1 MKFLIMSLIALTSI
15 NSFADI
21 CGQEDDRAPSFDT
34 RVGRMVK
41 ADETRGCAA
50 TLVSNNCVITIGT
63 CAVSRDYVEFN
74 VPQSIAG
81 IPQTSAIK
89 DRYYIDHTFVRYETG
104 GIGQNWAVMKLK
116 KNEVTDLDAGQVQ
129 GYYKVATKKSLKN
142 STVKLISY
150 AYALNDLYE
159 IKIGEVPPNKY
170 PEVLHF
176 SQGSSTG
183 KLVKSGLPLIPA
195 ILEHTADTTIGSWG
209 APIIDEKSNEVIGIT
224 THGGCRATY
233 INPIGA
239 RFTNSGTS
247 ITGSKKFKEAV
258 NKCMSI

>member
-1 MKFLIMSLIALTSI
+1 MKAVIASLILVTSI
-15 NSFADI
+15 NSYADI
-21 CGQEDDRAPSFDT
+21 CGKEDDRVPSFDT

-41 ADETRGCAA
+41 ADETKGCAA
-50 TLVSNNCVITIGT
+50 TLVGNNCVISIGT
-63 CAVSRDYVEFN
+63 CAVTRDYVEFN

-81 IPQTSAIK
+81 IPQISAMK

-104 GIGQNWAVMKLK
+104 GIGQNWAVLKLK
-116 KNEVTDLDAGQVQ
+116 KNEFTDLDAGQVQ
-129 GYYKVATKKSLKN
+129 GYYKVASKKSPKN
-142 STVKLISY
+142 SNVKLISY

-159 IKIGEVPPNKY
+159 IKIGEVPPNNY
-170 PEVLHF
+170 PETLHF
-176 SQGSSTG
+176 SQGVSSG

-209 APIIDEKSNEVIGIT
+209 APLIDEKSNEVIGIT

-233 INPIGA
+233 VTPAGA

-258 NKCMSI
+258 KACLSL